1 MSLEITKAHLLTNR
15 LEPTLTKKMN
25 KSGFR
30 GASSG
35 SFSQRNMKKMHAPVE
50 NPLETESSLN
60 EFECDS
66 KNIVA
71 PPVITEEMLD
81 DS

>member
-1 MSLEITKAHLLTNR
+1 
-15 LEPTLTKKMN
+15 
-25 KSGFR
+25 
-30 GASSG
+30 
-35 SFSQRNMKKMHAPVE
+35 MKKMHAPVE